1 MWFKN
6 LLVYRL
12 PQDWAMTAEKLQ
24 AKLAEKPLQPCSGL
38 LKQSRGWVPVCGD
51 ERLVVTA
58 GRHWLLALGLEQ
70 KLLPASVINQVA
82 RERAVELEAQ
92 QGFKVGRKAMKDL
105 REQVADELLPRAFAL
120 RSSVPVWIDPVGG
133 WLVVNAAA
141 VGKAEAVLEMLN
153 KTLDGL
159 PLELWQTARAP
170 GTVMTDWLAA
180 GEADGAFS
188 IERELELRAAGEG
201 RATVRYANHTLEGE
215 EIRAHIADGKRATRL
230 GLTWRDRVSFV
241 LTESLQIK
249 KVEFLEVIRDQAG
262 EAENEAE
269 LFQLAFML
277 MSGELSQLLHD
288 LQAVLQ
294 AED

>member
-6 LLVYRL
+6 LIVYRL
-12 PQDWAMTAEKLQ
+12 PENWAMSAEQLQ
-24 AKLAEKPLQPCSGL
+24 QKLADKPLLPCSGL
-38 LKQSRGWVPVCGD
+38 QKQNRGWVPVAGD
-51 ERLVVTA
+51 ERLVLTA
-58 GRHWLLALGLEQ
+58 GRHYLLALGLEQ

-120 RSSVPVWIDPVGG
+120 RSTVHVWIDPVGG

-141 VGKAEAVLEMLN
+141 MGKAEAVLEMLN

-159 PLELWQTARAP
+159 PLELWQTQRAP

-180 GEADGAFS
+180 GEAEGGFTL
-188 IERELELRAAGEG
+188 ERELELRAAGEG
-201 RATVRYANHTLEGE
+201 RSTVRYANHTLEGE

-249 KVEFLEVIRDQAG
+249 KVEFLEVIRDQAA
-262 EAENEAE
+262 EAEDDVA
-269 LFQLAFML
+269 LMQLSFTL
-277 MSGELSQLLHD
+277 MSGELAQLLREIQD
-288 LQAVLQ
+288 SL
-294 AED
+294 